1 MLIFLL
7 VDDGFDF
14 SSSLTEIA
22 PNLFVPNAYG
32 GNVPSVSYPEQFFEQ
47 NRADLSNF
55 WIGRRNRNI
64 ERRLR
69 QYGKSTILEIGSGH
83 GAVARYLA
91 SQGFSVRC
99 VEPQIAG
106 ATQTA
111 SQGIQTLVSTTP
123 GDHLK
128 AKSQEAI
135 GIFDVLEHVQSEQT
149 LLRSIHDLLGPN
161 GILIITVPTGNW
173 LFSNTDIALGHFR
186 RYSRKRLRKVM
197 HESGFDEASSN
208 YIFLTLVP
216 LAFLFR
222 VVPYRFGFKQR
233 QSQSLQSVS
242 EVLDSKSFA
251 SRLVGFVSHIEE
263 LFDRLCVLPYGLS
276 IVGVYKA
283 RATSTGDPDAD

>member
-1 MLIFLL
+1 M
-7 VDDGFDF
+7 DDGFDF
-14 SSSLTEIA
+14 SSGLTEIA

-55 WIGRRNRNI
+55 WIGRRNRSI
-64 ERRLR
+64 EWRLR
-69 QYGKSTILEIGSGH
+69 QCGTSRILEIGSGH
-83 GAVARYLA
+83 GAVAQYLA

-123 GDHLK
+123 SDHLK

-149 LLRSIHDLLGPN
+149 LLRSIHDLLSPN
-161 GILIITVPTGNW
+161 GVLIITVPTGNW

-186 RYSRKRLRKVM
+186 RYSRKRLRHVM
-197 HESGFDEASSN
+197 HESGFDEVSSN

-222 VVPYRFGFKQR
+222 VMPYRFGFKQR
-233 QSQSLQSVS
+233 QNQTLESVS
-242 EVLDSKSFA
+242 EVLNSRSFA
-251 SRLVGFVSHIEE
+251 SRLVGFVSRIEE
-263 LFDRLCVLPYGLS
+263 LFDRLCMLPYGLS
-276 IVGVYKA
+276 IIGVYKA
-283 RATSTGDPDAD
+283 RDTSAGDQDSA